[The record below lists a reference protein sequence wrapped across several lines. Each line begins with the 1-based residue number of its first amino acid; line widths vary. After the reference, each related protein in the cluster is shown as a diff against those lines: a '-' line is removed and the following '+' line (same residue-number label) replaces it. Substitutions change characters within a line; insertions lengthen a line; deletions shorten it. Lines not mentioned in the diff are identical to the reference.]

1 MDPFPKN
8 EQFYE
13 CSYLSIVTTL
23 MQPLLYHFQNLGTLD
38 FAINYENNGGVV
50 ENGENCDHLP
60 FDRLC
65 DIYFEICATDED
77 GEVRNSSCNFLSKT
91 TTPVRNTAVTSYKF
105 KVPYFT
111 NQLLKI
117 RISALDHDHLSP
129 ADNLGEFLFQFH
141 PYEIS
146 STSQSA
152 ITATSTTLA
161 HHSTN
166 GRRGGLHCEEE
177 LNACEY
183 EESQLG
189 HPPCTNGGHC
199 VVSPFNETQFTCLCA
214 PGWRGAHCE
223 IPFNGTRR
231 GDACDLETF
240 RLGHSPCANG
250 GHCVADT
257 SNETT
262 FSCLCAQGWQGPTC
276 EVSSFKVSAVVV
288 VLSVLL
294 LFLTIGCIMGV
305 VCYLRIFTVPK
316 MRRVDTNQNGVELVE
331 VNGSMFS
338 AVNNLYRLSP
348 RKIISSSSS
357 CTATGSQRGVESLV
371 NLTRPSSKPNE
382 GNDEY
387 EYDSIVEPLK
397 CSSTKEVPEIAE
409 EKDNYEPINCKY
421 DGALKS
427 GEAMCA
433 VNNEYDEDA
442 EDDGHLD
449 MTLKQPLSSA
459 QLSGPDGDDYEFLCE
474 NVSV

>member
-1 MDPFPKN
+1 LERECYNVTCASFASCGRVDEHYACMCDGVSGKRCEEGFDPCAEHVCLHGGTCVPIGEHMNFAKCVN
-8 EQFYE
+8 
-13 CSYLSIVTTL
+13 CS
-23 MQPLLYHFQNLGTLD
+23 
-38 FAINYENNGGVV
+38 
-50 ENGENCDHLP
+50 
-60 FDRLC
+60 
-65 DIYFEICATDED
+65 
-77 GEVRNSSCNFLSKT
+77 
-91 TTPVRNTAVTSYKF
+91 
-105 KVPYFT
+105 
-111 NQLLKI
+111 
-117 RISALDHDHLSP
+117 
-129 ADNLGEFLFQFH
+129 
-141 PYEIS
+141 
-146 STSQSA
+146 
-152 ITATSTTLA
+152 
-161 HHSTN
+161 

-316 MRRVDTNQNGVELVE
+316 MRYDLELPIFETQPTYSLILVFAYMRLHAR
-331 VNGSMFS
+331 SD
-338 AVNNLYRLSP
+338 RLS
-348 RKIISSSSS
+348 R
-357 CTATGSQRGVESLV
+357 
-371 NLTRPSSKPNE
+371 SKMKWNW
-382 GNDEY
+382 
-387 EYDSIVEPLK
+387 
-397 CSSTKEVPEIAE
+397 
-409 EKDNYEPINCKY
+409 
-421 DGALKS
+421 
-427 GEAMCA
+427 
-433 VNNEYDEDA
+433 
-442 EDDGHLD
+442 
-449 MTLKQPLSSA
+449 
-459 QLSGPDGDDYEFLCE
+459 
-474 NVSV
+474 